1 MADFQNQS
9 ETPYYELLTPGKT
22 ETQENSTPYQSS
34 NEVNQQT
41 YNCESNI
48 IYRAPYDF
56 DNCLIFYYCYL
67 IAFIFSIIMIS
78 TVILGNNDNFI
89 LPSVILLILF
99 IIACIVG
106 YINIFYVVINISS
119 TLGTIAITKR
129 KFFFCFTKKEIIQ
142 INDVQQVI
150 VDTKNNLFNVIFKL
164 SNGREVYGCSKIYDK
179 NGKGK
184 KAFEI
189 IRNALPKRI
198 SFSGNLVN

>member
-1 MADFQNQS
+1 MADFQNQN

-22 ETQENSTPYQSS
+22 ETQKNPILYQSS

-41 YNCESNI
+41 YNYGGNA
-48 IYRAPYDF
+48 IYRSPF
-56 DNCLIFYYCYL
+56 NCNNCFFIVIFFFSGSFGIIMMISVGISENRIEFILLSLFPLIFL
-67 IAFIFSIIMIS
+67 IIAFIVGS
-78 TVILGNNDNFI
+78 TNNI
-89 LPSVILLILF
+89 
-99 IIACIVG
+99 
-106 YINIFYVVINISS
+106 YVVINISS